1 MGYWQALTPDELL
14 GRANATRRSVN
25 RTMAAL
31 GALLAGLAVGLI
43 GDRPTLIGAV
53 IAFAAAAL
61 TAALS
66 PLREAPGQN
75 TVRLTCDT
83 VASLDARHSGNASGT
98 ERGRADDEIRA
109 RVTSSFAA
117 GDDRP
122 ASPGRSLEE
131 QNERY
136 EHGKRQGCREQGDVA
151 GRLHRRPR

>member
-31 GALLAGLAVGLI
+31 GALIAGLAVGLI

-66 PLREAPGQN
+66 ALREAPGRN
-75 TVRLTCDT
+75 SIKV
-83 VASLDARHSGNASGT
+83 
-98 ERGRADDEIRA
+98 E
-109 RVTSSFAA
+109 TSPPSPEEAYPA
-117 GDDRP
+117 GSQP
-122 ASPGRSLEE
+122 
-131 QNERY
+131 
-136 EHGKRQGCREQGDVA
+136 
-151 GRLHRRPR
+151 